1 MIPPNLTDL
10 LSKAA
15 GTPVPPHGWI
25 WVLSNATPRA
35 VVSTAEPAQKSGIV
49 PGIIAAAIFISFLL
63 CLYAILW
70 KCMVYAPKRNMKR
83 HKAKPL
89 PDRLLP
95 DKTIC

>member
-1 MIPPNLTDL
+1 MRADADPLHLGASNLTQMIPPNLTDL

-49 PGIIAAAIFISFLL
+49 PDIDIATEISDAAIAEFSLAGNDIGPAVL
-63 CLYAILW
+63 
-70 KCMVYAPKRNMKR
+70 K
-83 HKAKPL
+83 
-89 PDRLLP
+89 
-95 DKTIC
+95 